1 MSVAGRSETMGSV
14 LSRGQT
20 TCVNCG
26 APDPQIT
33 GTDGTAVEIGPL
45 FLSWVGGKSHYCDAD
60 CLIEAIE
67 ERRQEDD

>member
-1 MSVAGRSETMGSV
+1 MTAKL

-26 APDPQIT
+26 APDPDIT

-45 FLSWVGGKSHYCDAD
+45 FVEWVSGRSRYCDAD
-60 CLIEAIE
+60 CLIEYIE
-67 ERRQEDD
+67 TQREDQ